1 MNMVAGPVLV
11 VDDDDGVV
19 EVLRTLFA
27 GKGYQ
32 VLTAADGM
40 EALRLIEQQSPRL
53 ILLDLRMP
61 VMNGWEF
68 VRRYRQRPGPHA
80 PLIILTGAEEAA
92 KLAEQLGAD
101 GFLGKPCTAGDVFT
115 VMERWVGPV
124 PEGWRSV
131 LPAQRDDGTAQ
142 DASHAQE

>member
-1 MNMVAGPVLV
+1 MVAGPVLV

-53 ILLDLRMP
+53 ILLDMRMP

-80 PLIILTGAEEAA
+80 PVIVLTGAEEATR
-92 KLAEQLGAD
+92 LAEQLGAD
-101 GFLGKPCTAGDVFT
+101 GFLGKPFTVGDVLT
-115 VMERWVGPV
+115 VMDRWLGPV
-124 PEGWRSV
+124 PDEWRSV

-142 DASHAQE
+142 DASHAQG